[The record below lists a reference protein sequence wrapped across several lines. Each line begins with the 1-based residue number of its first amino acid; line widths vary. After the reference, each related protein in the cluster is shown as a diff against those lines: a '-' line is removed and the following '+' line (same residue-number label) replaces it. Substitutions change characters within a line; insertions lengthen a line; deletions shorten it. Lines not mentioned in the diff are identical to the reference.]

1 MRAEVQINAG
11 DTPTF
16 GIFVIA
22 NGGIVLD
29 PANSRIFVVFTDANG
44 VVRGRTSVAVETQ

>member
-1 MRAEVQINAG
+1 VALQINAG

-16 GIFVIA
+16 GVFVFASAAIP
-22 NGGIVLD
+22 LD
-29 PANSRIFVVFTDANG
+29 PANSRIFVIFTDAGG